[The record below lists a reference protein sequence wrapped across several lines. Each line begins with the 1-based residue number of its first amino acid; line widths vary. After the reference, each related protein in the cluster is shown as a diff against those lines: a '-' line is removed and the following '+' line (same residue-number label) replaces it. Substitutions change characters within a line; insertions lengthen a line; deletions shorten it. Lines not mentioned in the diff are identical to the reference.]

1 MMTWQMEP
9 RVNSPAELGA
19 KAELLGCIVR
29 LCRCATHRLP
39 ARQIST
45 CQCVL
50 HRNVT
55 VHARSAAQEHAAA
68 PHKQLHKAQFLML
81 AVQAMICLCASPR
94 HSTHNYF
101 MQEAF
106 DIFGDVGELLAMY
119 DARKTTDADDL
130 EAEQEPDFSDEEAA
144 ETFRIEQVCD
154 RV

>member
-1 MMTWQMEP
+1 M
-9 RVNSPAELGA
+9 
-19 KAELLGCIVR
+19 
-29 LCRCATHRLP
+29 
-39 ARQIST
+39 
-45 CQCVL
+45 L
-50 HRNVT
+50 HT
-55 VHARSAAQEHAAA
+55 D
-68 PHKQLHKAQFLML
+68 
-81 AVQAMICLCASPR
+81 R
-94 HSTHNYF
+94 HSTYNYF

>member
-1 MMTWQMEP
+1 
-9 RVNSPAELGA
+9 
-19 KAELLGCIVR
+19 
-29 LCRCATHRLP
+29 
-39 ARQIST
+39 
-45 CQCVL
+45 
-50 HRNVT
+50 
-55 VHARSAAQEHAAA
+55 
-68 PHKQLHKAQFLML
+68 
-81 AVQAMICLCASPR
+81 
-94 HSTHNYF
+94 